1 MATARLYERRAF
13 GDISFALITKEAKF
27 TRSNLYK
34 YFNTKEEIFLELLGQ
49 DLVQYSRD
57 LVKALGE
64 GEVRGVREFAH
75 VWANTL
81 IQHERMLRL
90 FAILYTAR
98 EKNSSLERLARSP
111 QSFASSNATADT
123 SAAPP

>member
-1 MATARLYERRAF
+1 M
-13 GDISFALITKEAKF
+13 
-27 TRSNLYK
+27 
-34 YFNTKEEIFLELLGQ
+34 
-49 DLVQYSRD
+49 
-57 LVKALGE
+57 KALGE
-64 GEVRGVREFAH
+64 SEVRGVREFAH

-98 EKNSSLERLARSP
+98 EKNSSLERLGRSP